1 MNKIIYVFMFLIALV
16 FTSCSTKPKVTEDIY
31 NLRVFAERGLE
42 SANKE
47 IAQGN
52 FRTADSLLSEY
63 KRLAILVDDPSLIA
77 RVCLSYGNALFY
89 LGKREDAFEQWDEA
103 EREAKRADNA
113 ELLSVSRIYRARG
126 NLMSEKADIKAIL
139 EEAEKESKNIK
150 KDPFFVAYSWQV
162 RGLAQRALGNLDAA
176 EEAMRKSLA
185 IHERQRSLENCSF
198 DWYTIASIHSLKKEN
213 EKAIKALEKAIEI
226 DRRIENSWGLAA
238 SYRAMGDVYRN
249 DKKED
254 KALEAYNR
262 AKSIYIALK
271 IDDKVLL
278 GDIEKRIRNDIK

>member
-1 MNKIIYVFMFLIALV
+1 MNKTIYVFIFLITLLFA
-16 FTSCSTKPKVTEDIY
+16 SCSTKPKVTEDIY
-31 NLRVFAERGLE
+31 TMRLFAERGLE

-47 IAQGN
+47 IGQGN
-52 FRTADSLLSEY
+52 FKTADSLLSEY
-63 KRLAILVDDPSLIA
+63 KRMAILADDPSLIS

-89 LGKREDAFEQWDEA
+89 LGKNVEAFAQWDEA

-126 NLMSEKADIKAIL
+126 NLMSEKQAPGAIL
-139 EEAEKESKNIK
+139 NEVDKESANIK
-150 KDPFFVAYSWQV
+150 KDPFFIAYSWQV
-162 RGLAQRALGNLDAA
+162 KGLAQRALGNLDAA
-176 EEAMRKSLA
+176 EEAMRQSLA

-198 DWYTIASIHSLKKEN
+198 DWYTIASIRSLKKEN
-213 EKAIKALEKAIEI
+213 DEAIKALEKAIEI

-249 DKKED
+249 DRKED

-262 AKSIYIALK
+262 AKNIYIALK
-271 IDDKVLL
+271 IDDKAVLD
-278 GDIEKRIRNDIK
+278 DIEKRIRNEIK